1 MSIYRRT
8 PRLKSRPKP
17 QRAIIADILLEAG
30 KEGAGFHIIR
40 EKAIAAGYL
49 KTLKT
54 ASLEES
60 ILWHL
65 DIMQRGGLVTKD

>member
-17 QRAIIADILLEAG
+17 QRAIIADILIEAG
-30 KEGAGFHIIR
+30 KDGADFHIIR
-40 EKAIAAGYL
+40 EKALDAGYL

-54 ASLEES
+54 ASLEDS

-65 DIMQRGGLVTKD
+65 DKMQRDGLVTKD